1 MTASTDRLPAGAAAG
16 TARLPD
22 FFVAGHAKCGTTAI
36 YEMLVSHPQIW
47 MPAVK
52 EPRYFA
58 SDMRRR
64 FTPPRSGPLPE
75 TMDDYLA
82 LFRDAPADAVVGE
95 ASPSYIASH
104 SAPRLIARH
113 APRAKIVAI
122 FREPASFLRSLH
134 LQLVQSHVETVRDLR
149 TALSLEN
156 ERAHGRRI
164 PRRSHRPQAL
174 QYSDHVRYT
183 TQLRRYHEHF
193 PREQVHVLIYDDLRA
208 DNDAVMRGILRFLEV
223 DATIPLAASEA
234 NPSVLIRS
242 QQLEQAMNAVSAGR
256 GPLSGALRGP
266 IKALVPRGARRAAL
280 RAAREHLVRG
290 EPPAPDDA
298 LMRTLRRRYAEEVR
312 SFGDYVGRD
321 LISLWNYDRQ

>member
-1 MTASTDRLPAGAAAG
+1 MSADETAPTTSPAAD
-16 TARLPD
+16 RLPD
-22 FFVAGHAKCGTTAI
+22 FFIAGHAKCGTTAI
-36 YEMLVSHPQIW
+36 YEMLASHPQIW

-75 TMDDYLA
+75 TMEDYLA
-82 LFRDAPADAVVGE
+82 LFRDAPEDRLVGE

-113 APRAKIVAI
+113 CPEARIVAI

-134 LQLVQSHVETVRDLR
+134 LQYVQSHIETVRDLR

-156 ERAHGRRI
+156 ERAHGHRI

-174 QYSDHVRYT
+174 QYSDHVRYAL
-183 TQLRRYHEHF
+183 QLQRFHEHF
-193 PREQVHVLIYDDLRA
+193 PRAQVLPLIYDDLRA
-208 DNDAVMRGILRFLEV
+208 DNEGTMRQILAFLRV
-223 DATIPLAASEA
+223 DDSVALAASEA

-242 QQLEQAMNAVSAGR
+242 QQLDGAINAVSVGK
-256 GPLSGALRGP
+256 GPVSAAVRTS
-266 IKALVPRGARRAAL
+266 IKAVVPRAARRAAL
-280 RAAREHLVRG
+280 RAMREEVVRG
-290 EPPAPDDA
+290 DPPEPDEE
-298 LMRTLRRRYAEEVR
+298 LMRTLRRRYADEVR
-312 SFGDYVGRD
+312 AFGKYIGRD
-321 LISLWNYDRQ
+321 LVALWGYDRD